1 MPPVTLTLPSDLR
14 LLPVARGFVE
24 AVCRCAGLREES
36 TRAVVVAVDEAVNNV
51 IRHGHRCDKAMTL
64 QIECYLAPNHLEV
77 RLLDEGEPFDLTA
90 VPKLDPSE
98 LRIGGRGVYLM
109 RMLMDEV
116 TCEPR
121 GPRGNTLRLIKRW

>member
-1 MPPVTLTLPSDLR
+1 MLPVTLTLPSDLR
-14 LLPVARGFVE
+14 LLGVARAFVE
-24 AVCRCAGLREES
+24 AVCRSAGLRDDLA
-36 TRAVVVAVDEAVNNV
+36 RAIVVAVDEAVNNV
-51 IRHGHRCDKAMTL
+51 MRHGHRCDNAMTL
-64 QIECYLAPNHLEV
+64 QIECHLAPNHLEI
-77 RLLDEGEPFDLTA
+77 RLLDEAEPFDLAA

-109 RMLMDEV
+109 RLLMDEV

>member
-1 MPPVTLTLPSDLR
+1 MPPVTLTLPSNLR
-14 LLPVARGFVE
+14 LLGVARAFVE
-24 AVCRCAGLREES
+24 AVCLSAGLREDLG
-36 TRAVVVAVDEAVNNV
+36 RAVVVAVDEAVNNV
-51 IRHGHRCDKAMTL
+51 IRHSHRCDNAMTL
-64 QIECYLAPNHLEV
+64 QIECHLAPNHLEI
-77 RLLDEGEPFDLTA
+77 RLIDEGEPFDLAA

-109 RMLMDEV
+109 RTLMDEV

>member
-1 MPPVTLTLPSDLR
+1 MAPVTLTLPSDLR
-14 LLPVARGFVE
+14 LLPVARAFVE
-24 AVCRCAGLREES
+24 AVCHSAGLREELA
-36 TRAVVVAVDEAVNNV
+36 RAIVIAVDEAVNNV

-109 RMLMDEV
+109 RLLMDEV
-116 TCEPR
+116 ICER
-121 GPRGNTLRLIKRW
+121 RCPRGNALRLIKRW